1 MKMYF
6 YIVTLFLIVYVKSET
21 NCNDIVPSKASDCVL
36 SSTDKE
42 TAKYCC
48 YEYDKTDNEKECE
61 ALNEELYQFALAFFG
76 EFPDK
81 YEFDCSGSSTKGSL
95 NSSSFIELGI
105 VFFFIFIMF

>member
-6 YIVTLFLIVYVKSET
+6 YFVTLFLIVYVKSEK
-21 NCNDIVPSKASDCVL
+21 NCRDIVPTKASDCVL

-48 YEYDKTDNEKECE
+48 YEYNKYENKKECE
-61 ALNEELYQFALAFFG
+61 ALDEDFYQLGLAFYG
-76 EFPDK
+76 EYPDQ
-81 YEFDCSGSSTKGSL
+81 YEFECSSSSTKATR

-105 VFFFIFIMF
+105 LFFFIFIMF